1 MKKFVTALLFIIF
14 IFATG
19 CGNKDNNTVTEKT
32 VLNDNEYRIYCLNKD
47 GTKLTYYIRES
58 EAEEQEALI
67 NELFGFLGEDSG
79 ELDYQCAMGANVNV
93 QSIKIVLGRLY
104 VYFDEE
110 YYNIDPIKEVLIKA
124 AMVKTLTQVDGI
136 ERITFYVA
144 EERQEQKKN
153 VLVGSFTAEDFID
166 DTNKGIVGSDTIKL
180 TLYFTDEQGTKLY
193 AERREVYVDEK
204 SSREKLV
211 LEHLINGP
219 ENETLRKVLPEGL
232 SVISVITRD
241 GICYLNIDDT
251 LLTGSINAVET
262 IPIYAVVN
270 SLTEIKGVDAVQI
283 LINGE
288 MGKVYREAIKFDK
301 PFEARTDLIA
311 DSR

>member
-1 MKKFVTALLFIIF
+1 MKRFVTALLLIIF
-14 IFATG
+14 IFVTG
-19 CGNKDNNTVTEKT
+19 CGNKDNSTVTEKT
-32 VLNDNEYRIYCLNKD
+32 VLNDNEYRIYCLSKE
-47 GTKLTYYIRES
+47 GTKLTYYIRAS
-58 EAEEQEALI
+58 ETKEQEALI
-67 NELFGFLGEDSG
+67 NELFAFMSEDSG
-79 ELDYQCAMGANVNV
+79 ELDYQCAMEEHVNIL
-93 QSIKIVLGRLY
+93 STKIVSERLY
-104 VYFDEE
+104 VYLDEV

-136 ERITFYVA
+136 ERITLYVV

-166 DTNKGIVGSDTIKL
+166 DTNKGIVGSDSIKL

-193 AERREVYVDEK
+193 AERREVYIDEK

-211 LEHLINGP
+211 LEHLIKGP
-219 ENETLRKVLPEGL
+219 ENETLRNVLPEGL

-241 GICYLNIDDT
+241 GVCYLNIDDT
-251 LLTGSINAVET
+251 LLTGSINAIET
-262 IPIYAVVN
+262 IPVYAIVN

-301 PFEARTDLIA
+301 PLEARADLIA
-311 DSR
+311 DYR